1 MIDVSNLL
9 SKTVTIRSITGEEYL
24 ARLSDVDQDNNT
36 ITVLN
41 PRVVVIN
48 DDQVVLLPFV
58 LTANTGEVQL
68 SMSNIFS
75 VLETLEQTATEYG
88 TVVAQEYIRD
98 MGMAQ
103 PSVQEVDAEPVAD
116 K

>member
-24 ARLSDVDQDNNT
+24 GRLSDVNVENGT

-58 LTANTGEVQL
+58 LTANTEEVQL

-75 VLETLEQTATEYG
+75 VLETLTQTAIEYG

-103 PSVQEVDAEPVAD
+103 PSVQEVEAEPVTD